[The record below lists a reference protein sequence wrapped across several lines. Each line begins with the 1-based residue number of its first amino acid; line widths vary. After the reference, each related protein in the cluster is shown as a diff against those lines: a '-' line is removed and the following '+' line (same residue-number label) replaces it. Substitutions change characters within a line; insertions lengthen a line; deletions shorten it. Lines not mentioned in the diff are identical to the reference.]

1 MGAVVDEVTKFGGIP
16 ISTGDDLSAGEFRK
30 ISGSFSYGKSVIDA
44 LKCFFQTPQD
54 LGPRTL
60 VFALL

>member
-1 MGAVVDEVTKFGGIP
+1 MGTVVNEVTKFGGIP
-16 ISTGDDLSAGEFRK
+16 ISAGDNLSAGEFRK
-30 ISGSFSYGKSVIDA
+30 ISGSLSYGKSVIDA
-44 LKCFFQTPQD
+44 LKRFFQTPED

>member
-1 MGAVVDEVTKFGGIP
+1 MGAVVYEVTNFGGIP
-16 ISTGDDLSAGEFRK
+16 IGAGDYLSAGEFRK
-30 ISGSFSYGKSVIDA
+30 ISGSFSYGKSVFDA
-44 LKCFFQTPQD
+44 LKCFFQTPEY

>member
-1 MGAVVDEVTKFGGIP
+1 MGAVVNEVTKFSGIP
-16 ISTGDDLSAGEFRK
+16 ISAGDNLSAGEFRK
-30 ISGSFSYGKSVIDA
+30 ISGSFSYGESVFDT
-44 LKCFFQTPQD
+44 LKCFFRTPED